1 MFLSVGSI
9 KATTLLLNNLFPR
22 REYGRYRNLTQYL
35 SLSNSFNTTIP
46 APSCSQENTPE
57 NLSVSVSRGPRPSSL
72 RRSLAFES
80 PANLSCRQRSRGA
93 SGHHATAGQYER
105 SSRSA
110 LSKGPFA
117 SISFGGRRVALKYL
131 GSQIARRRIAVRVR
145 VSICVCVRNAKGA
158 SNGYE
163 HTMSIRCNG
172 TQIRI

>member
-1 MFLSVGSI
+1 MWGLWLVVGLTAWISVWHVH
-9 KATTLLLNNLFPR
+9 
-22 REYGRYRNLTQYL
+22 QH
-35 SLSNSFNTTIP
+35 
-46 APSCSQENTPE
+46 
-57 NLSVSVSRGPRPSSL
+57 SVSRGPRPSSL

-80 PANLSCRQRSRGA
+80 PANLSCQQRSRGA

-145 VSICVCVRNAKGA
+145 VSICVCVRNGKGA

-163 HTMSIRCNG
+163 HTMQWYANKDILVGLLRGKRERRG
-172 TQIRI
+172 TFVHLNRTLPCHKCAIVLAQGS